1 MFIKL
6 DKTVINTDSIRLFNE
21 ESIWFNGDSY
31 DESYGINEN
40 EYKKLLGAVLPKEHI
55 EKINE
60 PKSELLELFEELHK
74 LTGGTGKVVFTLGR
88 EKKLHELMTKHRFTK
103 ENLITA
109 ATNIGND
116 AFLQGDN
123 DSKKRYGDIDYLLR
137 PDKAAKWSNE
147 LIQKKKGMF

>member
-6 DKTVINTDSIRLFNE
+6 ENNIVNKEMIKSFDENR
-21 ESIWFNGDSY
+21 IWFGGNDTLNLIGD
-31 DESYGINEN
+31 D
-40 EYKKLLGAVLPKEHI
+40 YKKLLASVLPKEHI
-55 EKINE
+55 EKSNE

-88 EKKLHELMTKHRFTK
+88 EKKLHELMTKHRLTK

-109 ATNIGND
+109 ATNIGQD

-123 DSKKRYGDIDYLLR
+123 DSRKRYGDVDYLLR